1 MSFPCVTFLSH
12 TRGRHTQRSCYQV
25 KDDVHTFIIRKSN
38 CASSMKNRVDW
49 GFDFSGRFFR
59 EIDLKESIC
68 NFHFRFRNVFRG
80 IDVTFFH
87 FGKYVVRRLHR
98 RTSITSMII
107 WRSSISVFWL
117 KDKYLFDIFKLL
129 KYLYCG

>member
-12 TRGRHTQRSCYQV
+12 TCCRHTQRSCYQV
-25 KDDVHTFIIRKSN
+25 NILLLERILESN

-49 GFDFSGRFFR
+49 RFDFSGRFFR
-59 EIDLKESIC
+59 EIDLKESIR
-68 NFHFRFRNVFRG
+68 NFHFRRFRNVFRG